1 MDMLESITLEIYENK
16 EDWREGD
23 YIEIMNLLKD
33 FFNDVKGYSS
43 QKYIDKDIESDSEDE
58 DLDWE
63 VEYDDDGFRI
73 DPSYTDSALPSF
85 LHST

>member
-1 MDMLESITLEIYENK
+1 MDILESITLEIYENK

-33 FFNDVKGYSS
+33 FFNDVKGNSS
-43 QKYIDKDIESDSEDE
+43 QKYIRKDIESDEDE

-63 VEYDDDGFRI
+63 VEYDDHGYRI
-73 DPSYTDSALPSF
+73 DPSYTDSALPRF
-85 LHST
+85 LRS

>member
-1 MDMLESITLEIYENK
+1 MDILESITLEIYENK

-43 QKYIDKDIESDSEDE
+43 QKYIAKDIESEDE
-58 DLDWE
+58 DLDYFIRT
-63 VEYDDDGFRI
+63 EYDDDGFRI
-73 DPSYTDSALPSF
+73 DPSYTDSPLPSF
-85 LHST
+85 LRST

>member
-1 MDMLESITLEIYENK
+1 MDILESITLEIYENK

-33 FFNDVKGYSS
+33 FFNDVKGNSS
-43 QKYIDKDIESDSEDE
+43 QKYIGKDIESDEDE

-63 VEYDDDGFRI
+63 VEYDDHGYRI
-73 DPSYTDSALPSF
+73 DPSYTDSALPRF
-85 LHST
+85 LRS